1 LYSIYNVVTIGSFFL
16 ILYVLNDFIRNK
28 TNNVIRR
35 AIFYSFIFYLLIV
48 VQVTT
53 GGIIFPPQYD
63 PALVL
68 MQLIPFYF
76 IGDLINIY
84 RNNGFDWFF
93 WNSVKLSFYNII
105 MLTPL
110 GVYLPLLFKLKL
122 ISKSILAVF
131 LVSLIIESSQLIL
144 GYLGFI
150 RGREFD
156 IDDLILN
163 TLGGAIGYLF
173 IALSSRFIQSLQNR
187 HNEKEM
193 NSLN

>member
-1 LYSIYNVVTIGSFFL
+1 MF
-16 ILYVLNDFIRNK
+16 
-28 TNNVIRR
+28 
-35 AIFYSFIFYLLIV
+35 AH
-48 VQVTT
+48 
-53 GGIIFPPQYD
+53 
-63 PALVL
+63 
-68 MQLIPFYF
+68 
-76 IGDLINIY
+76 
-84 RNNGFDWFF
+84 DWFF
-93 WNSVKLSFYNII
+93 WNSVKLSFYNFI

-110 GVYLPLLFKLKL
+110 GVFLPLLFKLKR

-156 IDDLILN
+156 IDDLNLN
-163 TLGGAIGYLF
+163 TFGGAIGYLF

-187 HNEKEM
+187 HNGKEM

>member
-1 LYSIYNVVTIGSFFL
+1 MYSIYNVVTIGSLFL
-16 ILYVLNDFIRNK
+16 ILYVLIDFIRNK

-63 PALVL
+63 PAPVL

-76 IGDLINIY
+76 IGDWINIY
-84 RNNGFDWFF
+84 RSNGFDWFF
-93 WNSVKLSFYNII
+93 WNSVKLSFYNFI

-110 GVYLPLLFKLKL
+110 GVYLPLLFKLKR

-173 IALSSRFIQSLQNR
+173 IALSSRFIESLQNR
-187 HNEKEM
+187 HNGKEM

>member
-1 LYSIYNVVTIGSFFL
+1 MKLY
-16 ILYVLNDFIRNK
+16 
-28 TNNVIRR
+28 
-35 AIFYSFIFYLLIV
+35 FYKWKYL
-48 VQVTT
+48 
-53 GGIIFPPQYD
+53 F
-63 PALVL
+63 AH
-68 MQLIPFYF
+68 
-76 IGDLINIY
+76 
-84 RNNGFDWFF
+84 DWFF
-93 WNSVKLSFYNII
+93 WNSVKLSFYNFI

-110 GVYLPLLFKLKL
+110 GVFLPLLFKLKR

-156 IDDLILN
+156 IDDLNLN
-163 TLGGAIGYLF
+163 TFGGAIGYLF

-187 HNEKEM
+187 HNGKEM